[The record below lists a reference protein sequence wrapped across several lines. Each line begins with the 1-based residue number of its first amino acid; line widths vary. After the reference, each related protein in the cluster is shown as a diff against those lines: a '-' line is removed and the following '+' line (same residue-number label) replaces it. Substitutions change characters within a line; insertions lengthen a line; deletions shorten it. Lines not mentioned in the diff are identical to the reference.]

1 MNQHLANGE
10 AIAGLF
16 AAVAT
21 PVDADGS
28 VDFETFDR
36 LIHFLLERDV
46 SGLCLGGATGEY
58 PHFESSDR
66 KALVAHAAKRLPRDR
81 ALLVG
86 IGAASIRHTLA
97 LGRAALESGSRA
109 LLLPMPMFFR
119 YEQDDLAAF
128 CAHVSNALRGPC
140 LLYNLPDFTNG
151 LNAPTILKLLRE
163 EEFIVGIKD
172 SSGRREH
179 LELLATERG
188 DAPWTLLVGDDAVLD
203 NGLRAGW
210 NGSISGVA
218 GFCPELLVALY
229 QSYRAGRLE
238 ETARLQRLLD
248 ELISHVSVFPTPWG
262 IRVGLAA
269 RGIDT
274 GPLPLPLTAGRKQQI
289 SAFKEWLPEWL
300 AANRLDRG
308 VSAPTKIRGA

>member
-1 MNQHLANGE
+1 MNHHSANGE

-21 PVDADGS
+21 PVHADGS
-28 VDFETFDR
+28 VDFGTLDR
-36 LIHFLLERDV
+36 LIDFLLERDV

-66 KALVAHAAKRLPRDR
+66 TALVARAARRLPRDR

-86 IGAASIRHTLA
+86 IGGVSIRHTLA

-128 CAHVSNALRGPC
+128 CAHLSSALRAPC

-151 LNAPTILKLLRE
+151 LNAPTILKLLRQ

-179 LELLATERG
+179 LELFASEKG
-188 DAPWTLLVGDDAVLD
+188 DAPWTLLVGDDAVLEK
-203 NGLRAGW
+203 GLRAGW
-210 NGSISGVA
+210 NGSISGIA

-229 QSYRAGRLE
+229 QSYRAGRFD

-248 ELISHVSVFPTPWG
+248 ELISHVSIFPTPWG
-262 IRVGLAA
+262 IRIGLAA
-269 RGIDT
+269 RGIET
-274 GPLPLPLTAGRKQQI
+274 GPLPLPLTAERKQQI
-289 SAFKEWLPEWL
+289 RAFTEWLPGWL
-300 AANRLDRG
+300 AANGLDRG